1 MGAWEARVL
10 PRESDFSTELDVVV
24 GEQVECAVVVQAG
37 QGLEGVV
44 PSGGEGLVDALVLDG
59 VGAGRVGDPEITA
72 DLVELVDAGRALTF
86 EDGPAIVAVVESEE
100 GVEVRTSGESFGVR
114 ERGDQAEPATD
125 VVTEGV
131 GQCGAV
137 VG

>member
-59 VGAGRVGDPEITA
+59 VGAGRVGDAEITA

-86 EDGPAIVAVVESEE
+86 EDWPAIVAVVESEE
-100 GVEVRTSGESFGVR
+100 GVEVRTSRESFGVR
-114 ERGDQAEPATD
+114 ERGDQAQPAAD

-131 GQCGAV
+131 GECGAV